1 MNTETAPTNE
11 ANKIATHDLKYE
23 QIKWNSIPVLLQ
35 EKVAINRSVSF
46 NLQQDVTGKVL
57 PIY

>member
-1 MNTETAPTNE
+1 MKLYTGTTAR
-11 ANKIATHDLKYE
+11 KSSY
-23 QIKWNSIPVLLQ
+23 IPVLLQ